1 MLKRLPIAIL
11 PLALLACG
19 SGAPDEGGDA
29 SAGGSAGGPALTD
42 AAYREQAVSAMHDA
56 LLADVET
63 MRGAV
68 VDLAAAAPTPPD
80 RGWDAAEDAEAIQA
94 MRADWIRARTA
105 YERVEGALAPLF
117 PDLDFSIDARYDD
130 FMTVLGAEGGDH
142 DLFNRDGVTGMHAV
156 ERVIFAEEVPARVI
170 MFERSLPGYAPAA
183 YPATAAEA
191 AAFQSQLCERLIE
204 DIELLEQQWTP
215 ANIHVAIAY
224 QGLVLLVQEQ
234 REKVRKAASNE
245 EESRY
250 SQRTM
255 ADLRDNLAGA
265 KAVYEMFR
273 PWILSKSSTDDP
285 ARDGATIDAKIQA
298 GFQALSAAY
307 DEVDGPAIP
316 EPPPTWSAEN
326 PSAGDLQTPFGR
338 LYTAVNEAVDPTI
351 PDSTVAQM
359 NAAAAMLGLDGLGG
373 GQ

>member
-1 MLKRLPIAIL
+1 MLKRLSIAIL
-11 PLALLACG
+11 PLALIACG
-19 SGAPDEGGDA
+19 SGAPESDEPTAGGA
-29 SAGGSAGGPALTD
+29 AGGSARAD
-42 AAYREQAVSAMHDA
+42 AEYREQAVSAMHDA
-56 LLADVET
+56 LLADVQT
-63 MRGAV
+63 MRAAV
-68 VDLAAAAPTPPD
+68 VDLAAAAPTPSD
-80 RGWDAAEDAEAIQA
+80 RGWDVEKDAAAIQA
-94 MRADWIRARTA
+94 MRASWIRARTA

-130 FMTVLGAEGGDH
+130 FMTVLGAQGGDH
-142 DLFNRDGVTGMHAV
+142 DLFDREGVTGMHAI
-156 ERVIFAEEVPARVI
+156 ERVIFADRIPPRVI
-170 MFERSLPGYAPAA
+170 TFERSLPGYAPAA
-183 YPATAAEA
+183 FPATAEQA

-204 DIELLEQQWTP
+204 DIEMLEQQWTP
-215 ANIHVAIAY
+215 TNIHVAIAY

-265 KAVYEMFR
+265 KAVYALFR
-273 PWILSKSSTDDP
+273 PWILSRSSADDP
-285 ARDGATIDAKIQA
+285 ARDGATIDAKIEA
-298 GFQALSAAY
+298 GFRALSAAY
-307 DEVDGPAIP
+307 DRVSGAAIP
-316 EPPPTWSAEN
+316 EPPPTWSAES
-326 PSAGDLQTPFGR
+326 PSAADLQSPFGL

-351 PDSTVAQM
+351 ADSMVAQM